1 MFHIEKDKIV
11 TAESA
16 LKGRDGYLFQL
27 GVHHVF
33 SEPMTDIDHCPNK
46 LILGMGCFWGAERL
60 FWQTKGV
67 LLTAVGYAGG
77 STPFATYNE
86 VCTGKTGHTEV
97 VAVAYNPEI
106 VSLDELLTI
115 FWESHDPTQG
125 MRQGNDIGT
134 QYRSALYLSS
144 IDDLKQAEESKT
156 VFQKKLNSSGFG
168 DISTEVAMI
177 DKFYFAEP
185 EHQQYL
191 DKNPAGYCGLK
202 GTGVTCI

>member
-1 MFHIEKDKIV
+1 MFHTEKDKIV
-11 TAESA
+11 TAEPA

-27 GVHHVF
+27 GAHHVF
-33 SEPMTDIDHCPNK
+33 SEPMTDIERYPNQ

-60 FWQTKGV
+60 FWQAKGV

-156 VFQKKLNSSGFG
+156 VFQNKLNSSGFG

>member
-1 MFHIEKDKIV
+1 MFHTEKDKIV
-11 TAESA
+11 TAEPA

-27 GVHHVF
+27 GAHHVF
-33 SEPMTDIDHCPNK
+33 SEPMTDIERYPNQ

-60 FWQTKGV
+60 FWQAKGV

-144 IDDLKQAEESKT
+144 IDDLKQAEESKA

-168 DISTEVAMI
+168 DISTEIAMI

>member
-1 MFHIEKDKIV
+1 MFHTEKDKIV

-27 GVHHVF
+27 GAHHVF
-33 SEPMTDIDHCPNK
+33 SMPMTDIEDYPNK
-46 LILGMGCFWGAERL
+46 LVLGMGCFWGAERL
-60 FWQTKGV
+60 FWQTRGV

-77 STPFATYNE
+77 VTPFATYNE
-86 VCTGKTGHTEV
+86 VCTGRTGHTEV

-144 IDDLKQAEESKT
+144 VDDLKQAEESKA
-156 VFQKKLNSSGFG
+156 VFQQKLNSSGFG
-168 DISTEVAMI
+168 GISTEVAMI